1 MVEENPDILNS
12 MQKQEL
18 RELLSQIDENCFSRE
33 EMSSQL
39 AIAKT
44 FVNMST

>member
-1 MVEENPDILNS
+1 MVEENPDILTS

-18 RELLSQIDENCFSRE
+18 RELLSQIDENRFSRE
-33 EMSSQL
+33 EMLSQL